1 MPERGLFRAK
11 GDHDVLSFYQ
21 TRSNE
26 RRVIM
31 MRKTLLG
38 MFGMAGFVCF
48 IFVFPYAGYGED
60 QFIETEGMTVISP
73 SKIESFKA
81 ALAKKGFEV
90 EEWEDAFGNVN
101 IADLVCKGLM
111 KIGYGNNAD
120 APYMVFKHEVEIPPM
135 GKVKIPRL
143 FQLRPD
149 EAIVFIGRTPPPV
162 AYFSYRSYVID
173 HIYENALGEKGATR
187 VFTSLGDTLSNR
199 TIKTT
204 GQDPFKRDV
213 VIVITAD
220 KGTDA
225 RVRAAAR
232 SAGIPS
238 RIINTDIIPSSVVR
252 MGIDKDPMP
261 FNGPP
266 KEFDAFVF
274 IHRIF
279 LNEGLEG
286 PGSDYENYLND
297 PGARVFHLT
306 QDPQTVK
313 LDPFPMP
320 QLLKRGTGSTEVDL
334 MPSLEDLRQA
344 ILNKYPGYTAT
355 ELTTRIW
362 LNEWLDGIQRREN
375 LLGENRDTSYL
386 CSENFTLQD
395 SSDEFL
401 IIYGINHE
409 AWGKATYSNFSVYHD
424 EKKLGIKGMHSRKLA
439 QAHSADDYIPNDPN
453 ASYLYA
459 MKVARACSQQEQDD
473 GKCLKIELPETVQP
487 CNLVDLNKDLFVAF
501 RAYVEPKTKV
511 GPYWYELLY
520 DRVIKFSKNK

>member
-1 MPERGLFRAK
+1 
-11 GDHDVLSFYQ
+11 
-21 TRSNE
+21 
-26 RRVIM
+26 M
-31 MRKTLLG
+31 MRKTVLG
-38 MFGMAGFVCF
+38 MFVMVGFMCF
-48 IFVFPYAGYGED
+48 IFVFPHTGYGED
-60 QFIETEGMTVISP
+60 ELIQTEGTTIISP
-73 SKIESFKA
+73 SKIERFKA

-90 EEWEDAFGNVN
+90 EEWESAFGNVD

-111 KIGYGNNAD
+111 AIGYGNNAD
-120 APYMVFKHEVEIPPM
+120 APYMVLRQEFEAPQPI
-135 GKVKIPRL
+135 GKIKVPRL

-173 HIYENALGEKGATR
+173 HLYENALGEKEATR
-187 VFTSLGDTLSNR
+187 VFTSLGDTLSDR
-199 TIKTT
+199 TIKTM
-204 GQDPFKRDV
+204 GHDPFKRDII
-213 VIVITAD
+213 IVITAD

-225 RVRAAAR
+225 RVRAAAK

-238 RIINTDIIPSSVVR
+238 RIMNTDIIPSSVVR
-252 MGIDKDPMP
+252 IGIDKDPMP
-261 FNGPP
+261 PSGPP

-279 LNEGLEG
+279 LNEGLE
-286 PGSDYENYLND
+286 SEFEQYLED

-320 QLLKRGTGSTEVDL
+320 RVLKRGTGSTEVDL
-334 MPSLEDLRQA
+334 MPSLENLRQG
-344 ILNKYPGYTAT
+344 ILNSYPEYTAT

-375 LLGENRDTSYL
+375 LLAENRDTSYL

-409 AWGKATYSNFSVYHD
+409 VWGKATYSNFSVYHYD
-424 EKKLGIKGMHSRKLA
+424 KKLGIVGKHSRDLA
-439 QAHSADDYIPNDPN
+439 ESAYDYIPKDPNDPYYDPN

-459 MKVARACSQQEQDD
+459 WKVARACNQNDP
-473 GKCLKIELPETVQP
+473 KCLQIKLPERVQP

-511 GPYWYELLY
+511 GPYWYELVY

>member
-1 MPERGLFRAK
+1 M
-11 GDHDVLSFYQ
+11 S
-21 TRSNE
+21 
-26 RRVIM
+26 
-31 MRKTLLG
+31 RKMTTI
-38 MFGMAGFVCF
+38 AIFVCL
-48 IFVFPYAGYGED
+48 ISVVPHTGYGED
-60 QFIETEGMTVISP
+60 KLFQTEGTTIISP
-73 SKIESFKA
+73 SKIERFKD

-90 EEWEDAFGNVN
+90 EEWESAFGNVN

-111 KIGYGNNAD
+111 AIGYGNNAD
-120 APYMVFKHEVEIPPM
+120 APYMVFKQELEAPPPI
-135 GKVKIPRL
+135 GKIKVPRL

-173 HIYENALGEKGATR
+173 HLYENALGEKEATR

-199 TIKTT
+199 TIKII
-204 GQDPFKRDV
+204 GWDPFKRDIL
-213 VIVITAD
+213 IVITAD

-232 SAGIPS
+232 EAGIPLA
-238 RIINTDIIPSSVVR
+238 IINTDIIPSSVVR

-261 FNGPP
+261 PSGPP
-266 KEFDAFVF
+266 KDFDAFVF

-279 LNEGLEG
+279 LNEGL
-286 PGSDYENYLND
+286 GSEFEQYLED
-297 PGARVFHLT
+297 PGARVLHLT

-320 QLLKRGTGSTEVDL
+320 QVLKRGTGSTEVDL
-334 MPSLEDLRQA
+334 MPSLENLRQA
-344 ILNKYPGYTAT
+344 ILNSYPEYTPT

-401 IIYGINHE
+401 IIYGVNHE
-409 AWGKATYSNFSVYHD
+409 ARGKATYSNFSVYHYD
-424 EKKLGIKGMHSRKLA
+424 KKLGLVGKHSRDLA
-439 QAHSADDYIPNDPN
+439 GSAYDYLPQDPQAPYYDPN
-453 ASYLYA
+453 ASSLYA
-459 MKVARACSQQEQDD
+459 WKVARSCSPGDP
-473 GKCLKIELPETVQP
+473 KCLQIKLPERVQP
-487 CNLVDLNKDLFVAF
+487 CGLVDLNKDLFVAF
-501 RAYVEPKTKV
+501 RAYLEPETKV
-511 GPYWYELLY
+511 GPFWYELLY
-520 DRVIKFSKNK
+520 DRVIKFTRSP